1 MCVFSLISLYSQTP
15 GSTLLPVSQKKIN
28 EIEKIDRQTDE
39 HHTKEKE
46 QTKRKI
52 ARIKREM
59 IK

>member
-15 GSTLLPVSQKKIN
+15 GSTLLPVFQKKID

-39 HHTKEKE
+39 HHTKKKTEEKKKN
-46 QTKRKI
+46 KRN
-52 ARIKREM
+52 EM